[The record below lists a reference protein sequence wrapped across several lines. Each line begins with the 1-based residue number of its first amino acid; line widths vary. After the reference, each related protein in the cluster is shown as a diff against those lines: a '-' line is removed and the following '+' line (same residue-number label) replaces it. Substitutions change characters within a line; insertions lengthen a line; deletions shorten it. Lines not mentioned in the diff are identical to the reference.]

1 MDIRIKRAYDEP
13 AKNDG
18 FRVLVDRIWPR
29 GVKKEDARL
38 DVWMREIAPSDE
50 LRKWFNHDPVKWL
63 EFVEKYFR
71 ELEGHGELVAKLLRR
86 GRNRRLTLVF
96 GAKDRDKNNAIALKQ
111 FLRRQEDKFWK
122 EEE

>member
-96 GAKDRDKNNAIALKQ
+96 GAKDREMNNAVALKQ
-111 FLRRQEDKFWK
+111 FLRQQEDNS
-122 EEE
+122 